1 MFEFF
6 GLGKGIS
13 REKLLKLVKST
24 FFRLRSSF
32 HKLLYLSLLQIIS
45 TISIL
50 WLLSHAELVPQKADQ
65 PWSETIIMKA
75 LLARLAPDGS
85 SPSCSSPEAALLW
98 CWHKHRFDYVMAWIR
113 WIRMTRSIVKVAF
126 FDRSVLALI
135 IFLLCF
141 PFRYQC
147 KVRTMQ
153 VDHFSLQANESVC
166 ELQPHGRKCWL
177 NMDPGK

>member
-85 SPSCSSPEAALLW
+85 SPSCSPPEAALLW

-126 FDRSVLALI
+126 FDRSVLARSFSCSVSLSGTSA
-135 IFLLCF
+135 
-141 PFRYQC
+141 RWGQC
-147 KVRTMQ
+147 KQTT
-153 VDHFSLQANESVC
+153 SVC
-166 ELQPHGRKCWL
+166 KPMKVCVSYNSMEG
-177 NMDPGK
+177 NAG